1 MLAMTLQPSAQLVA
15 PRVRSVPDYAFTSGV
30 EAVELAQSVG
40 LEPDDWQRSAVY
52 DILAEDERGKWASF
66 ESAVVVPRQNGK
78 GTIFEVVQLAD
89 LFLFSTAQRDFLAI
103 HTAHEFKTAQE
114 AFRRLLFWVEN
125 TDWLRKKV
133 KRVST
138 AHGEEGIELLNG
150 ARQRFLARSSGS
162 GRGFSCDRLGY
173 DEAYHLPEETVA
185 ASLPALSARPNPSV
199 IYASSA
205 PRGDQYG
212 IVLRRVMRRGRRE
225 PENRDDPQPEK
236 DANLCYIE
244 YSADPKA
251 DLDDPAARL
260 QANPGASS
268 PRGVPS
274 LEYMQKERA
283 GMSEV
288 AFARERLG
296 ILDEHEGASVVD
308 LELWDDLTEVGAQPM
323 DPVAFAIDVNPDS
336 SWSSIAVSGT
346 TVQGRIFATV
356 VERRRGTGWVVDRI
370 EDLVDKWKPT
380 SVTLDAIGPAGTL
393 LPGLAERGVAVDVVS
408 TTQYG
413 QACGA
418 FTAAVEERRIVHE
431 GQSGLRAA
439 LEAAR
444 KRPLGEAGLWGW
456 HRRDTT
462 DISPLVAVTLATFAH
477 VRTSGAAYEG
487 PTDNRVVVFR

>member
-1 MLAMTLQPSAQLVA
+1 MSVMTLQPSVQLVA
-15 PRVRSVPDYAFTSGV
+15 PRVRSVPEYSFTSGV
-30 EAVELAQSVG
+30 EAVELAESVG
-40 LEPDDWQRSAVY
+40 LTPDGWQRAAVH
-52 DILAEDERGKWASF
+52 DILAEDDSGHWAAF
-66 ESAVVVPRQNGK
+66 ESALLVPRQNGK
-78 GTIFEVVQLAD
+78 GTIFEIVQLAD
-89 LFLFSTAQRDFLAI
+89 LFLFSSAQRDFLAI

-150 ARQRFLARSSGS
+150 ARQRFLARSNGS

-205 PRGDQYG
+205 PRGDAYG

-225 PENRDDPQPEK
+225 PAEKGGEIPEPDK
-236 DANLCYIE
+236 HLCYIE
-244 YSADPKA
+244 FSADPKA

-268 PRGVPS
+268 ARGVPS
-274 LEYMQKERA
+274 LEYMEKERA

-296 ILDEHEGASVVD
+296 ILDESEGSTVINMDVWAERGDPLSSP
-308 LELWDDLTEVGAQPM
+308 L

-336 SWSSIAVSGT
+336 SFSSIAVA
-346 TVQGRIFATV
+346 GRRADGKVHTEV
-356 VERRRGTGWVVDRI
+356 VDRRRGTGWVVDRI
-370 EDLVDKWKPT
+370 EELVEKWSPT
-380 SVTLDAIGPAGTL
+380 SVTLDAIGPAGSL
-393 LPGLAERGVAVDVVS
+393 LPAFAERGVAIDVVS
-408 TTQYG
+408 MNQYG

-418 FTAAVEERRIVHE
+418 FKSMVDDDRLRYKEQA
-431 GQSGLRAA
+431 GLTAA
-439 LEAAR
+439 LESAR
-444 KRPLGEAGLWGW
+444 KRPLGESGLWGW

-462 DISPLVAVTLATFAH
+462 DITPLVAVTLATYAH
-477 VRTSGAAYEG
+477 TRTSAPA
-487 PTDNRVVVFR
+487 PVIDNRMFVLG

>member
-1 MLAMTLQPSAQLVA
+1 MTLLQSVPLVVP
-15 PRVRSVPDYAFTSGV
+15 PRVRSVPDYSFTSGV
-30 EAVELAQSVG
+30 EAVELAESVG
-40 LEPDDWQRSAVY
+40 LDPDDWQRAAVF
-52 DILAEDERGKWASF
+52 DILGEDERGKWASF
-66 ESAVVVPRQNGK
+66 ESAVIMPRQNGK

-89 LFLFSTAQRDFLAI
+89 LFLFSSAQRDFLAI

-150 ARQRFLARSSGS
+150 ARQRFLARSNGS

-205 PRGDQYG
+205 PRGDTYG
-212 IVLRRVMRRGRRE
+212 LVLRRVMRRGRRE
-225 PENRDDPQPEK
+225 AESKDDPQPAA
-236 DANLCYIE
+236 DPNLCYIE

-251 DLDDPAARL
+251 SLDDPVARL

-268 PRGVPS
+268 SRGVPS
-274 LEYMQKERA
+274 LEYMDKERA

-296 ILDEHEGASVVD
+296 ILDENEGASVVD
-308 LELWDDLTEVGAQPM
+308 LDQWDDLVELGAQPL

-336 SWSSIAVSGT
+336 SFSSIAVSGST
-346 TVQGRIFATV
+346 ADGRLFCGV
-356 VERRRGTGWVVDRI
+356 VDRKRGTGWVVDRV
-370 EDLVDKWKPT
+370 EELKDKWSPT
-380 SVTLDAIGPAGTL
+380 SVTLDAIGPAGSL
-393 LPGLAERGVAVDVVS
+393 LPAFAERGINIDVVS
-408 TTQYG
+408 MTNYG

-418 FTAAVEERRIVHE
+418 FKAAVDEGRIVHE
-431 GQSGLRAA
+431 GQPGIRAA

-444 KRPLGEAGLWGW
+444 KRPLGDAGLWGW
-456 HRRDTT
+456 HRRDST
-462 DISPLVAVTLATFAH
+462 DITPLVAVTLACFAH
-477 VRTSGAAYEG
+477 VRTSGAAFDA
-487 PTDNRVVVFR
+487 PASSQVIVFR

>member
-1 MLAMTLQPSAQLVA
+1 MTLQLSEQLAVP
-15 PRVRSVPDYAFTSGV
+15 PRVRSVPEYSFTSGV
-30 EAVELAQSVG
+30 EAVELAESVG
-40 LEPDDWQRSAVY
+40 LEPDDWQAAAVY
-52 DILAEDERGKWASF
+52 DILGEDDAGKWASF
-66 ESAVVVPRQNGK
+66 ESAVIVPRQNGK
-78 GTIFEVVQLAD
+78 GTIFEIVQLSD
-89 LFLFSTAQRDFLAI
+89 LFLFSSAQRDFLAI

-225 PENRDDPQPEK
+225 PEHRDEPQPDK
-236 DANLCYIE
+236 DPNLCYIE

-268 PRGVPS
+268 RRKVPS

-296 ILDEHEGASVVD
+296 ILDENEGASVVD
-308 LELWDDLTEVGAQPM
+308 LEVWDSLVEVGVQPF

-336 SWSSIAVSGT
+336 SFTSIAVAGAAAD
-346 TVQGRIFATV
+346 GRLFCTV
-356 VERRRGTGWVVDRI
+356 VDRRRGTGWVVDRV
-370 EDLVDKWKPT
+370 EELRDKWSPT
-380 SVTLDAIGPAGTL
+380 SITLDAISPAGSL
-393 LPGLAERGVAVDVVS
+393 LPAFAERGVEVDVVT

-418 FTAAVEERRIVHE
+418 FKAAVDEKRIVHE

-439 LEAAR
+439 LESAR
-444 KRPLGEAGLWGW
+444 KRPLGESGLWGW

-462 DISPLVAVTLATFAH
+462 DITPLVAVTLATFAH
-477 VRTSGAAYEG
+477 VRTSGAALG
-487 PTDNRVVVFR
+487 APSDNRVIVFR

>member
-1 MLAMTLQPSAQLVA
+1 MTLQQSVPLVV
-15 PRVRSVPDYAFTSGV
+15 PRVRSVPEYSFTSGV

-40 LEPDDWQRSAVY
+40 LIPDAWQKAAVY
-52 DILAEDERGKWASF
+52 DILGEDDKGKWASF
-66 ESAVVVPRQNGK
+66 ESAVIVPRQNGK
-78 GTIFEVVQLAD
+78 GTIFEIVQLAD
-89 LFLFSTAQRDFLAI
+89 LFLFSSDQRDFLAI

-125 TDWLRKKV
+125 TDWMRKKV

-138 AHGEEGIELLNG
+138 SHGEEGIELLNG
-150 ARQRFLARSSGS
+150 ARQRFLARSNGS

-225 PENRDDPQPEK
+225 PESRDDPTPAQDP
-236 DANLCYIE
+236 NLCYIE
-244 YSADPKA
+244 FSADPKA

-268 PRGVPS
+268 SRGVPS
-274 LEYMQKERA
+274 LEYMEKERS

-296 ILDEHEGASVVD
+296 ILDENEGASVVD
-308 LELWDDLTEVGAQPM
+308 LNVWDDLAEIGSQPF

-336 SWSSIAVSGT
+336 SWSSIAVSG
-346 TVQGRIFATV
+346 ATASGGLFVSV
-356 VERRRGTGWVVDRI
+356 VERRRGTGWVVDFV
-370 EDLVDKWKPT
+370 EDLVNKWKPT
-380 SVTLDAIGPAGTL
+380 SVTLDAIGPAGAL
-393 LPGLAERGVAVDVVS
+393 LPSFAERGVEIDVVTMS
-408 TTQYG
+408 QYG

-418 FTAAVEERRIVHE
+418 FKAAVDERRVVHE
-431 GQSGLRAA
+431 GQPGLRAA

-444 KRPLGEAGLWGW
+444 KRPLGESGLWGW

-462 DISPLVAVTLATFAH
+462 DITPLVAVTLAAFAH
-477 VRTSGAAYEG
+477 VRTSGAAFEG
-487 PTDNRVVVFR
+487 PVDSSVVIFR

>member
-1 MLAMTLQPSAQLVA
+1 MTLQLSEQVVA
-15 PRVRSVPDYAFTSGV
+15 PRVRSVPAYSFTSGV
-30 EAVELAQSVG
+30 EAVELAESVG
-40 LEPDDWQRSAVY
+40 LVPDGWQRAAVH
-52 DILAEDERGKWASF
+52 DILGEDDHGKWASF

-78 GTIFEVVQLAD
+78 GTIFEIVQLAD
-89 LFLFSTAQRDFLAI
+89 LFLFSSAQRDFLAI

-225 PENRDDPQPEK
+225 PEHKEDPTP
-236 DANLCYIE
+236 DPDPNLCYLE
-244 YSADPKA
+244 FSADPKA
-251 DLDDPAARL
+251 DLDDPEARL

-268 PRGVPS
+268 ARAVPS
-274 LEYMQKERA
+274 LEYMDKERA

-296 ILDEHEGASVVD
+296 ILDEHEGAAIID
-308 LELWDDLTEVGAQPM
+308 LELWDELAEVGAQPM

-346 TVQGRIFATV
+346 TAGGKLFASV
-356 VERRRGTGWVVDRI
+356 VERRRGTGWVVDFV
-370 EDLVDKWKPT
+370 EDLVENWKPT
-380 SVTLDAIGPAGTL
+380 SVTLDAISPAGAL
-393 LPGLAERGVAVDVVS
+393 LPAFAERGVEVDVV
-408 TTQYG
+408 TTSQYG

-418 FTAAVEERRIVHE
+418 LKAAVDERRLVHE
-431 GQSGLRAA
+431 GQPGLRAA

-444 KRPLGEAGLWGW
+444 KRPLGESGLWGW

-462 DISPLVAVTLATFAH
+462 DITPLVAVTLATFAH
-477 VRTSGAAYEG
+477 VRTSGAALG
-487 PTDNRVVVFR
+487 APVDSRVVVFR

>member
-1 MLAMTLQPSAQLVA
+1 MTLQQSEQVVA
-15 PRVRSVPDYAFTSGV
+15 PRVRSVPEYAFTSGV
-30 EAVELAQSVG
+30 EAVELAESVG
-40 LEPDDWQRSAVY
+40 LTPDGWQRAAVY
-52 DILAEDERGKWASF
+52 DILGEDEHGKWASF

-78 GTIFEVVQLAD
+78 GTIFEIVQLAD
-89 LFLFSTAQRDFLAI
+89 LFLFSSAQRDFLAI

-133 KRVST
+133 KRIST

-212 IVLRRVMRRGRRE
+212 IVLRRVMRRGRQE
-225 PENRDDPQPEK
+225 PENKDDPKPEK
-236 DANLCYIE
+236 DPNLCYLE
-244 YSADPKA
+244 YSAPPKA
-251 DLDDPAARL
+251 DLDDPEARL
-260 QANPGASS
+260 MANPGASS
-268 PRGVPS
+268 SRGVPS
-274 LEYMQKERA
+274 LEYMDKERA

-296 ILDEHEGASVVD
+296 ILDENEGASVVD
-308 LELWDDLTEVGAQPM
+308 LDLWDELAEVGAQPL

-336 SWSSIAVSGT
+336 SFSSIAVSGT
-346 TVQGRIFATV
+346 TAGGKLFTSV
-356 VERRRGTGWVVDRI
+356 VERRRGTGWVVDYV
-370 EDLVDKWKPT
+370 EDLVTNWKPT

-393 LPGLAERGVAVDVVS
+393 LPSFAERGVEVDVV
-408 TTQYG
+408 TTSQYG

-418 FTAAVEERRIVHE
+418 FKAAVDERRMVHE
-431 GQSGLRAA
+431 GQPGLRAA

-444 KRPLGEAGLWGW
+444 KRPLGESGLWGW

-462 DISPLVAVTLATFAH
+462 DITPLVAATLATFAH
-477 VRTSGAAYEG
+477 VRTSGAAFQQE
-487 PTDNRVVVFR
+487 PDSKVVVFR

>member
-1 MLAMTLQPSAQLVA
+1 MTLLQSVPLVVP
-15 PRVRSVPDYAFTSGV
+15 PRVRSVPDYSFTSGV
-30 EAVELAQSVG
+30 EAVELAESVG
-40 LEPDDWQRSAVY
+40 LEPDDWQRAAVY
-52 DILAEDERGKWASF
+52 DILAEDEAGKWAAF
-66 ESAVVVPRQNGK
+66 ESALLVARQNGK
-78 GTIFEVVQLAD
+78 GTIFEVIQLAD
-89 LFLFSTAQRDFLAI
+89 LFLFSSSQRDFLAI

-150 ARQRFLARSSGS
+150 ARQRFLARSNGS

-212 IVLRRVMRRGRRE
+212 IVLRRVMRRGRQE
-225 PENRDDPQPEK
+225 PESRDDPKPEK
-236 DANLCYIE
+236 DRNLCYIE

-251 DLDDPAARL
+251 DLDDVAARI

-268 PRGVPS
+268 KRGVPS
-274 LEYMQKERA
+274 LEYMDKERA

-296 ILDEHEGASVVD
+296 ILDEHEGSSVVD
-308 LELWDDLTEVGAQPM
+308 LAIWDELAEVGAQPF

-336 SWSSIAVSGT
+336 SWSSIAVSGST
-346 TVQGRIFATV
+346 AGGRLFAGV
-356 VERRRGTGWVVDRI
+356 VERRRGTGWVVDFV
-370 EDLVDKWKPT
+370 EELVEKWNPT
-380 SVTLDAIGPAGTL
+380 SVTLDAIGPAGSL
-393 LPGLAERGVAVDVVS
+393 LPAFAERGVEIDVVTMS
-408 TTQYG
+408 QYG

-418 FTAAVEERRIVHE
+418 FKAAVDERRLIHE
-431 GQSGLRAA
+431 GQPGLRAA
-439 LEAAR
+439 LESAR
-444 KRPLGEAGLWGW
+444 KRPLGESGLWGW

-462 DISPLVAVTLATFAH
+462 DITPLVAATLATFAH
-477 VRTSGAAYEG
+477 VRTSGAAYESQ
-487 PTDNRVVVFR
+487 PDSTVLVFR

>member
-1 MLAMTLQPSAQLVA
+1 MILQPSVPPAVK
-15 PRVRSVPDYAFTSGV
+15 PRVRSVPEYSFTSGV
-30 EAVELAQSVG
+30 EAVELAESVG
-40 LEPDDWQRSAVY
+40 LTPDEWQRDAVF
-52 DILAEDERGKWASF
+52 DILGEDDNGKWASF
-66 ESAVVVPRQNGK
+66 ESAVIVPRQNGK
-78 GTIFEVVQLAD
+78 GTIFEIVQLAD
-89 LFLFSTAQRDFLAI
+89 LFLFSSAQRDFLAI

-114 AFRRLLFWVEN
+114 GFRRLLFWVEN

-150 ARQRFLARSSGS
+150 ARQRFLARSNGS

-212 IVLRRVMRRGRRE
+212 IVLRRVMRRGRQE
-225 PENRDDPQPEK
+225 PESRDDPKPPQDP
-236 DANLCYIE
+236 NLCYIE
-244 YSADPKA
+244 FSADPKA

-274 LEYMQKERA
+274 LEYMDKERA

-296 ILDEHEGASVVD
+296 ILDENEGASVVD
-308 LELWDDLTEVGAQPM
+308 LDVWDDLTEVGVQPF

-336 SWSSIAVSGT
+336 SWSSIAVSGSAAD
-346 TVQGRIFATV
+346 GRLFVSV
-356 VERRRGTGWVVDRI
+356 VERRRGTGWVVDAI
-370 EDLVDKWKPT
+370 EDLVERWKPT
-380 SVTLDAIGPAGTL
+380 SVTLDAIGPAGSL
-393 LPGLAERGVAVDVVS
+393 LPAFAERGVEIDVVTMS
-408 TTQYG
+408 QYG

-418 FTAAVEERRIVHE
+418 FKAAVDERRIVHE
-431 GQSGLRAA
+431 GQPGLRAS
-439 LEAAR
+439 LESAR
-444 KRPLGEAGLWGW
+444 KRPLGESGLWGW

-462 DISPLVAVTLATFAH
+462 DITPLVAVTLAAFAH

-487 PTDNRVVVFR
+487 VPESKVVVFR

>member
-1 MLAMTLQPSAQLVA
+1 MTLQQSEPLVA
-15 PRVRSVPDYAFTSGV
+15 PRVRSVPDYKFTSGV
-30 EAVELAQSVG
+30 EAVELAESVG

-52 DILAEDERGKWASF
+52 DILGEDDHGKWASF
-66 ESAVVVPRQNGK
+66 ESALIFPRQNGK
-78 GTIFEVVQLAD
+78 GTIFEIVQLSD
-89 LFLFSTAQRDFLAI
+89 LFLFSSAQRDFLAI

-150 ARQRFLARSSGS
+150 ARQRFLARSNGS

-225 PENRDDPQPEK
+225 PEHKDDDPPAK
-236 DANLCYIE
+236 DPNLCYIE

-251 DLDDPAARL
+251 DLDDPTARL

-268 PRGVPS
+268 KRGVPS
-274 LEYMQKERA
+274 LEYMDKERA

-296 ILDEHEGASVVD
+296 ILDENEGASVVD
-308 LELWDDLTEVGAQPM
+308 LDLWDSLKEVGAQPL

-336 SWSSIAVSGT
+336 TWTSIAVSGRT
-346 TVQGRIFATV
+346 AAGRLFVGV
-356 VERRRGTGWVVDRI
+356 VERKRGTGWVVDRV
-370 EDLVDKWKPT
+370 EDLVSSWNPT
-380 SVTLDAIGPAGTL
+380 SVTLDAIGPAGLL
-393 LPGLAERGVAVDVVS
+393 LPAFAERGVAVDVVS
-408 TTQYG
+408 MTQYG

-418 FTAAVEERRIVHE
+418 FKAAVDEGRMVHE
-431 GQSGLRAA
+431 GQPGLRAA

-444 KRPLGEAGLWGW
+444 KRPLGESGLWGW

-462 DISPLVAVTLATFAH
+462 DITPLVASTLATFAH
-477 VRTSGAAYEG
+477 VRTSGAAFEG
-487 PTDNRVVVFR
+487 PTDNRIVVFR